1 MITIAIPGEENA
13 ISGDELARIARAE
26 LDASPA
32 GSIEEAV
39 RHASQIPGA
48 PVRLLIG
55 GSLYLAGRVLALHLG
70 ETASGVTGTARR

>member
-1 MITIAIPGEENA
+1 M
-13 ISGDELARIARAE
+13 
-26 LDASPA
+26 
-32 GSIEEAV
+32 